1 MAKPR
6 NRLLDWL
13 VYAAMRLVTMFFF
26 MFSVR
31 ANYRTVDLAARVLC
45 RLSRRHVERAREH
58 LRPSFPDWD
67 EARIDRVARQ
77 SLKSLLQFG
86 MEMLFMPRLMT
97 RHNWRS
103 HVRLRNLDG
112 VVHRLLR
119 RQTGMILLTGHFG
132 NFDVLGYTIAMLGFP
147 SVAVFRPLDNPYIN
161 EYVMAVREKTGQ
173 SLLFKKGAVAD
184 MDEILEAKG
193 TLSFIADQDAGRKGM
208 FVNFFGRP
216 ASTYRSIALM
226 AVTHSVSVV
235 VGYGLRLD
243 ETFLFEIGVERVI
256 EPSEWADRADP
267 LAWLTQEFTTSL
279 EGAIRRN
286 PQQYWWVHRRWKHQ
300 PKQRVDSR
308 E

>member
-193 TLSFIADQDAGRKGM
+193 TLSFIADQDAGRKGI
-208 FVNFFGRP
+208 FVDFFGRP

-226 AVTHSVSVV
+226 AVTHSVPVV

-243 ETFLFEIGVERVI
+243 ETFLFEIAVERVI
-256 EPSEWADRADP
+256 EPAEWADRADP